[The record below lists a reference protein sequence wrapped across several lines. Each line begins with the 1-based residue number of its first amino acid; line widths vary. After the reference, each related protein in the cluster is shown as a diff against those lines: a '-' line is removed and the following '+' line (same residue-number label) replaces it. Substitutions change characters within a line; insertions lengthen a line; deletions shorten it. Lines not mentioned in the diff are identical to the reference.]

1 MKTLKERLE
10 NFHKNE
16 CTKGY
21 MSNADYQKRVIEIG
35 EAYAEE
41 YHKEKT
47 KSNRLEKLGYT
58 TVVKWEHEDELPE
71 DLTDEEYNKMFPLSK
86 VILTRRFPYV
96 EINGIKYYLKE
107 VV

>member
-1 MKTLKERLE
+1 MKDEKTLEQTSDSE
-10 NFHKNE
+10 V
-16 CTKGY
+16 G
-21 MSNADYQKRVIEIG
+21 V
-35 EAYAEE
+35 
-41 YHKEKT
+41 
-47 KSNRLEKLGYT
+47 EKLGYT